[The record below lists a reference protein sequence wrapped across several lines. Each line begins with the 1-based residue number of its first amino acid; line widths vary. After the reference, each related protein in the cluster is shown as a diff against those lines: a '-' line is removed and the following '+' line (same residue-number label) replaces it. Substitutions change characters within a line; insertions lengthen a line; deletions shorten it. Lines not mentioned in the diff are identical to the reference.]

1 MDHLAESGIWEA
13 LSKGRREK
21 EMRGDWQHG
30 GLGGGLS
37 HEVRVRSLGSERC
50 RGAHVTDLE
59 LHVGE

>member
-30 GLGGGLS
+30 GLGGGRRE
-37 HEVRVRSLGSERC
+37 EVRGKRE
-50 RGAHVTDLE
+50 D
-59 LHVGE
+59 GEV